1 MWLGP
6 GTLAQAD
13 TQLVEF
19 GALCAALGAS
29 SVGGPL
35 SAAESALL
43 TNSEFE
49 SSDSE
54 RVRQHILAGADPL
67 GDRIIAARS
76 AADRR
81 TIGQVFTPAT
91 LVDEMVAWVS
101 AQHPERVVD
110 CGCGS
115 GRFALAAAQ
124 ASPQSQVL
132 AVDLDPVSSLACRAN
147 AAVLGLHNVS
157 VLNEDFVRLSLSPV
171 TGLTAFIGN
180 PPYVRHHH
188 ISPDLKAWA
197 RRSANELGWSRW
209 SGLAGLHAI
218 FFMAVVSKSAPGDVG
233 CLLTSS
239 EWLDVN
245 YGRAMRDALLNG
257 AGGRSVHILHPKAR
271 AFDDAMTTASVT
283 CFQRGHKASSIRLQ
297 SVRTPEELRDFGR
310 KGRPVSR
317 SRLEAAVSWTELL
330 APGNRA
336 PEGFLPLGD
345 YIRVSRGAV
354 TGGNDF
360 FLLTAESAQ
369 RLGLAEY
376 CIPAITRAREVLAAD
391 GRIRSSRVSR
401 HLLAVSRDDVRTSQP
416 LAGYVNGPGLG
427 VREGYVCRS
436 RTPWY
441 SVPLKK
447 PPIVATYM
455 GRGRPAFALNPDR
468 MPIVNVVH
476 GLYPKVELDDDQLL
490 GLVNFLNSGE
500 RLGSNGRIY
509 QGGLRKYEPGE
520 MERMLVPSPDMLRD
534 WTGLDS

>member
-1 MWLGP
+1 M
-6 GTLAQAD
+6 AQAD
-13 TQLVEF
+13 TLLVDF

-43 TNSEFE
+43 PSGEC
-49 SSDSE
+49 SYSDTE
-54 RVRQHILAGADPL
+54 RIRERILSGADPL
-67 GDRIIAARS
+67 GDRIITARS

-101 AQHPERVVD
+101 AQHPNRVVD

-115 GRFALAAAQ
+115 GRFALAAAR
-124 ASPQSQVL
+124 ANPRSQVL
-132 AVDLDPVSSLACRAN
+132 AVDLDPVSTLACRAN
-147 AAVLGLHNVS
+147 AAVLGLHNIS
-157 VLNEDFVRLSLSPV
+157 VHNEDFVRLQLSPV
-171 TGLTAFIGN
+171 DGLTAFIGN

-188 ISPDLKAWA
+188 IPADLKTWA
-197 RRSANELGWSRW
+197 RSNANELGWSRW

-218 FFMAVVSKSAPGDVG
+218 FFMAVVSKSVPGDIG

-257 AGGRSVHILHPKAR
+257 AGGRSVHILHPEAR
-271 AFDDAMTTASVT
+271 AFDDAMVTASIM
-283 CFQRGHKASSIRLQ
+283 CFQRGHEASSIRLQ
-297 SVRTPEELRDFGR
+297 SARTPDDLHDIGR

-330 APGNRA
+330 APGKRA

-345 YIRVSRGAV
+345 FVRVSRGAV

-360 FLLTAESAQ
+360 FLLPEKAVQ
-369 RLGLAEY
+369 RLGLAKH
-376 CIPAITRAREVLAAD
+376 CIPAITRAREVLGAN
-391 GRIRSSRVSR
+391 GRVESSQVSR
-401 HLLAVSRDDVRTSQP
+401 YLLAVSRNDVDASKPLADYINARGSDVRD
-416 LAGYVNGPGLG
+416 
-427 VREGYVCRS
+427 GYVCRS

-441 SVPLKK
+441 SVPLKR

-455 GRGRPAFALNPDR
+455 GRGRPAFALNPER

-476 GLYPKVELDDDQLL
+476 GLYPKIELDDDQLL
-490 GLVNFLNSGE
+490 GLVNFLNSSD
-500 RLGSNGRIY
+500 RLGSSGRTY

-520 MERMLVPSPDMLRD
+520 MERLFVPSPDMLRD

>member
-13 TQLVEF
+13 THLVEF

-29 SVGGPL
+29 SAGGPL
-35 SAAESALL
+35 SAAEHALL
-43 TNSEFE
+43 SRGECAF
-49 SSDSE
+49 SDIE
-54 RVRQHILAGADPL
+54 RVREQILAGADPL
-67 GDRIIAARS
+67 GDRIITARS

-91 LVDEMVAWVS
+91 LVDEMVAWVT
-101 AQHPERVVD
+101 AQRPDRVVD

-124 ASPQSQVL
+124 ARPQSQVL
-132 AVDLDPVSSLACRAN
+132 AVDLDPVSTLACRAN

-157 VLNEDFVRLSLSPV
+157 VLNEDFVRLQLSPV
-171 TGLTAFIGN
+171 AGLTAFIGN

-188 ISPDLKAWA
+188 IPGDLKEWA
-197 RRSANELGWSRW
+197 RDKARELGWSRW

-245 YGRAMRDALLNG
+245 YGRAIRDALLNG
-257 AGGRSVHILHPKAR
+257 AGGRSVHILRPEAR
-271 AFDDAMTTASVT
+271 AFEDAMVTASIM
-283 CFQRGHKASSIRLQ
+283 CFQRGHEASSIRIQ
-297 SVRTPEELRDFGR
+297 SARRLEELHDIGH
-310 KGRPVSR
+310 KGRRVSR
-317 SRLEAAVSWTELL
+317 ARLEAAGSWTELL
-330 APGNRA
+330 SPAKKTPQ
-336 PEGFLPLGD
+336 GFVPLGD
-345 YIRVSRGAV
+345 YVRVSRGAV

-360 FLLTAESAQ
+360 FLLTVESAQ
-369 RLGLAEY
+369 RLGLSEY
-376 CIPAITRAREVLAAD
+376 CVPAITRAREVLGAN
-391 GRIRSSRVSR
+391 GRVESSGVSR
-401 HLLAVSRDDVRTSQP
+401 HLLAISRNDIDASESLADYVRV
-416 LAGYVNGPGLG
+416 GGLG
-427 VREGYVCRS
+427 VRDGYVCRS

-441 SVPLKK
+441 SVPLNR

-476 GLYPKVELDDDQLL
+476 GLYPKVELDGSQLL
-490 GLVNFLNSGE
+490 GLVNFLNSGD
-500 RLGSNGRIY
+500 RLGSSGRIY

-520 MERMLVPSPDMLRD
+520 MERMLVPAPEMLRD

>member
-1 MWLGP
+1 M
-6 GTLAQAD
+6 AQAD
-13 TQLVEF
+13 TLLVDF

-43 TNSEFE
+43 
-49 SSDSE
+49 SSGECSSPDTE
-54 RVRQHILAGADPL
+54 RIRERILSGADPL
-67 GDRIIAARS
+67 GDRIITARS

-101 AQHPERVVD
+101 VQHPNRVVD

-115 GRFALAAAQ
+115 GRFALAAAR
-124 ASPQSQVL
+124 ANPRSQVL
-132 AVDLDPVSSLACRAN
+132 AVDLDPVSTLACRAN

-157 VLNEDFVRLSLSPV
+157 VHNEDFVRLQLSPV
-171 TGLTAFIGN
+171 DGLTAFIGN

-188 ISPDLKAWA
+188 IPADLKAWA
-197 RRSANELGWSRW
+197 RSNANELGWSRW

-218 FFMAVVSKSAPGDVG
+218 FFMAVVSKSVPGDIG

-257 AGGRSVHILHPKAR
+257 AGGRSVHILHPEAR
-271 AFDDAMTTASVT
+271 AFDDAMVTASIM
-283 CFQRGHKASSIRLQ
+283 CFQRGHEASSIRLQ
-297 SVRTPEELRDFGR
+297 SARTPDDLHDIGR
-310 KGRPVSR
+310 KGRLVSR
-317 SRLEAAVSWTELL
+317 SRLEAAASWTELL
-330 APGNRA
+330 APRKRA

-345 YIRVSRGAV
+345 FVRVSRGAV

-360 FLLTAESAQ
+360 FLLPETAVQ
-369 RLGLAEY
+369 RLGLAKH
-376 CIPAITRAREVLAAD
+376 CIPAITRAREVLGAN
-391 GRIRSSRVSR
+391 GRVESSQASR
-401 HLLAVSRDDVRTSQP
+401 YLLAVSRNDVDASNPLADYINARGSDVRD
-416 LAGYVNGPGLG
+416 
-427 VREGYVCRS
+427 GYVCRS

-441 SVPLKK
+441 SVPLKR

-490 GLVNFLNSGE
+490 GLVNFLNSSD
-500 RLGSNGRIY
+500 RLGSSGRTY

-520 MERMLVPSPDMLRD
+520 MERLLVPSPDMLRD